1 MRGGGAGGAVGGVRE
16 AELEAGRPASLG
28 RGAWRRCGRGG
39 RCGCGRGGDR
49 SPGPRRPHA
58 EQQLTASHLHGLLRI
73 VTDTDVRL
81 WRRVH
86 MDLVRYAGCVCLP
99 SC

>member
-1 MRGGGAGGAVGGVRE
+1 MYVSGRRTARTACAGGG
-16 AELEAGRPASLG
+16 RP
-28 RGAWRRCGRGG
+28 
-39 RCGCGRGGDR
+39 
-49 SPGPRRPHA
+49 RPHS
-58 EQQLTASHLHGLLRI
+58 EPGLTGPHPRGLLRI

-86 MDLVRYAGCVCLP
+86 MDLVRYAGCVCHP